1 MIPSEIPDS
10 FRSSA
15 VIPPEAGEYD
25 LAWTPADALAVLS
38 ALDSTSL
45 AVETAQA
52 FKVVGSALIPTRDA
66 WLFPATS
73 GDTESSRARKSRAGA
88 ASFIRKINPIEVD
101 YVSLEFS
108 YQDEAA

>member
-1 MIPSEIPDS
+1 MIPNEIPES

-15 VIPPEAGEYD
+15 IIPPEAGEYE
-25 LAWTPADALAVLS
+25 LAWTPVDALAVLD
-38 ALDSTSL
+38 ALDSSML
-45 AVETAQA
+45 AVESAQA
-52 FKVVGSALIPTRDA
+52 FKVVGSVLIPTQDA

-88 ASFIRKINPIEVD
+88 ASFIRKIQPAEVD
-101 YVSLEFS
+101 YVSLGFS